1 MASVTIL
8 CRCEDITEDEVIEAI
23 QSGAKT
29 LEELKRVLRVGM
41 GPCQGRT
48 CGPML
53 ISLLSRSLKIPASEI
68 EEWKKRPPLKPV
80 PSSIFLQEEEL

>member
-1 MASVTIL
+1 MDKETIL
-8 CRCEDITEDEVIEAI
+8 CRCEDITQDEVIDAI
-23 QSGAKT
+23 QSGAGT
-29 LEELKRVLRVGM
+29 LEELKRILRVGM

-53 ISLLSRSLKIPASEI
+53 ISLLSRSLKKPATEI
-68 EEWKKRPPLKPV
+68 DEWKKRPPLKPV